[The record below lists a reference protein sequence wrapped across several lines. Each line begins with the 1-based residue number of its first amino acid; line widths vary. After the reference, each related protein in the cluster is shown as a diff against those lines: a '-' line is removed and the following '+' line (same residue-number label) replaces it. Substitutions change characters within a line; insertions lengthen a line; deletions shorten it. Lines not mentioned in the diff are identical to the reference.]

1 MSAEKKQG
9 RKLGFAILVS
19 LILHLAVG
27 FSLAAF
33 GNVST
38 PTLPPEETPSELT
51 IMDLSPAPPV
61 EKNPQFVDVDKS
73 KESAEKPKE
82 QTFESNANSLAAS
95 ERAPTGDLPLPSQE
109 GKDLPLR
116 DLETHDFSLQTQGS
130 TPQPQQ
136 PSPPPETKPSPPPA

>member
-1 MSAEKKQG
+1 MSQDKKQG
-9 RKLGFAILVS
+9 RKLGLAILIS

-33 GNVST
+33 GNVFT
-38 PTLPPEETPSELT
+38 PPPLAEEEKPAELT
-51 IMDLSPAPPV
+51 LMDLSPAP
-61 EKNPQFVDVDKS
+61 EKEKDPQFVDVDKS
-73 KESAEKPKE
+73 KESAEKPKD

-95 ERAPTGDLPLPSQE
+95 ERPPTGDLPLPSQD
-109 GKDLPLR
+109 GKNLPTR

-136 PSPPPETKPSPPPA
+136 PSPVDTKPTPPPT